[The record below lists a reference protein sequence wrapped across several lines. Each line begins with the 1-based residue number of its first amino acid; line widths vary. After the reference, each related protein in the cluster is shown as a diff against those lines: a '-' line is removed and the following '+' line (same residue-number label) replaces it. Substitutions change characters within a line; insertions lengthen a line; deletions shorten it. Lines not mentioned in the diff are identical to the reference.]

1 METQDEVTE
10 PEMETNQQEMLESVP
25 GVPTNQQ
32 EMLESIPGV
41 PANQQEMPE
50 SVLEVPT
57 GNVPEICVSPQEVC
71 EITNVFEMREE
82 TTEEIVGKI
91 LSSLISQ
98 VVGEED
104 HTPGYLD
111 PTQSITQ
118 QILDSPSKDKYQVLV

>member
-1 METQDEVTE
+1 MLESVPQV
-10 PEMETNQQEMLESVP
+10 PTNQEEGLESVP
-25 GVPTNQQ
+25 GVP
-32 EMLESIPGV
+32 
-41 PANQQEMPE
+41 A
-50 SVLEVPT
+50 

-82 TTEEIVGKI
+82 TTEEMVRKI
-91 LSSLISQ
+91 LSSVISQ

-118 QILDSPSKDKYQVLV
+118 QILDSPSKDKYQV